1 MSGGPTP
8 QAPGSGL
15 MTSTV
20 TRRGALK
27 IGVVATLSIG
37 GLLASPMLAEHAAAA
52 TASTAKRIPVAEL
65 PVPRYRFDCVSPVP
79 QFAPLGRLE
88 EVWADAR
95 YLTVTDCVTT
105 YVAEDPF
112 VLTPEESAIVDV
124 VTQSGGVVVD
134 RQATYLL
141 ILAVSTRIDPANLPQ
156 KLAQVGRPIVQAS
169 LALAPEAPQ
178 SRQFTAWLAATA

>member
-1 MSGGPTP
+1 MK
-8 QAPGSGL
+8 
-15 MTSTV
+15 STM

-27 IGVVATLSIG
+27 LAAMAALSIG
-37 GLLASPMLAEHAAAA
+37 GSLALPMVPEHAAAA
-52 TASTAKRIPVAEL
+52 AVRTAPRTPVTEL

-95 YLTVTDCVTT
+95 YLTMTDCVTT
-105 YVAEDPF
+105 YVGEGPF

-124 VTQSGGVVVD
+124 VTQSGGVVSD

-141 ILAVSTRIDPANLPQ
+141 ILAVSTRIDPARLEQ

-169 LALAPEAPQ
+169 LALAPQAPQ
-178 SRQFTAWLAATA
+178 ARQFTAWLSATG